1 MPEGVGYGPQFTSS
15 TGLGIN
21 YIGNHCY
28 AFSGSVV
35 NGDGDTNTLLEFI
48 TSNSYMMSKFEVGF
62 GLRANDDSRI
72 EISINGVDVAA
83 NQYNNTFEVADT
95 RTFKLLIPPLSNVKC
110 QVVKV
115 SGTTEIPIFMWITG
129 RVYGKIE

>member
-1 MPEGVGYGPQFTSS
+1 MPEGIGYGPQYTASV
-15 TGLGIN
+15 GKELN

-28 AFSGSVV
+28 AFSGSVI
-35 NGDGDTNTLLEFI
+35 NGDGETDTLLEFT
-48 TSNSYMMSKFEVGF
+48 TSNSYMMGKFEVGF
-62 GLRANDDSRI
+62 GIKANDDTRI

-115 SGTTEIPIFMWITG
+115 SGTTDIPVFMWIAG
-129 RVYGKIE
+129 KVYK

>member
-1 MPEGVGYGPQFTSS
+1 MPEGKGYGPQFTASI
-15 TGLGIN
+15 GFGIN

-28 AFSGSVV
+28 AFSGSVI
-35 NGDGDTNTLLEFI
+35 NGDGETDTLLEFV
-48 TSNSYMMSKFEVGF
+48 TSNSYMMGKFEVGF
-62 GLRANDDSRI
+62 GIKANDDSRI

-83 NQYNNTFEVADT
+83 NQYNNTYEVADT

-115 SGTTEIPIFMWITG
+115 SGTTDIPVFMWIAG
-129 RVYGKIE
+129 KVYE